1 MAGVSEAFALGL
13 SLGIDPKKLANIVNT
28 SSGRHSALALC
39 SSRRPHAHQYVSTV
53 ITHARHDGP
62 QAWHLATTCSAN
74 NIRRWQVLEL
84 GHVQPMPWRDG
95 KRACLARI
103 HRRLRLRLDG
113 EGRSRYTRGTRT
125 RTHARTHNGAR
136 TRAIH
141 VRTGAH
147 VRVQTGGLGRN
158 FGPSFTPPNDVPWP
172 LTCTDCTPPADA
184 RADAPCLQFL
194 ILPAAMLSYVTVAR
208 YTLAW
213 HWLRCRTSG

>member
-1 MAGVSEAFALGL
+1 MAKICNNLILGISMAGVSEAFALGL

-39 SSRRPHAHQYVSTV
+39 SSRRPHAHQYISTV

-125 RTHARTHNGAR
+125 RTHMNGAC
-136 TRAIH
+136 APFMCAP
-141 VRTGAH
+141 AH
-147 VRVQTGGLGRN
+147 MRVCKPEASVATLGQILHHPTITCQYR
-158 FGPSFTPPNDVPWP
+158 GHLHA
-172 LTCTDCTPPADA
+172 LTAHH
-184 RADAPCLQFL
+184 RQ
-194 ILPAAMLSYVTVAR
+194 
-208 YTLAW
+208 TLAPM
-213 HWLRCRTSG
+213 RPACNS